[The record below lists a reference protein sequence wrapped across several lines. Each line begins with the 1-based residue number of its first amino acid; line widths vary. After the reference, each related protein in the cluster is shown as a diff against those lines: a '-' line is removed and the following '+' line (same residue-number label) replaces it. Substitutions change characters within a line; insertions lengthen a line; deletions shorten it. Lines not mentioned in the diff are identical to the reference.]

1 MTTRIKKIAGVVAA
15 AVLGSSILCSQASAY
30 ADTCEVQQNENSGFT
45 VTEYFED
52 VELTLDDS
60 LFPADFDY
68 GIVPYSTST
77 IPSQYYGA
85 YNSSNGLYYLQINSS
100 TNIIFKGKISSGTVF
115 CSSVAQSVYFNPTLS
130 NSDNFT
136 VTYSNYYK
144 YSESSDSYTY
154 MGSPITIGGRYKSDS
169 RSFVINQITYTYQ

>member
-1 MTTRIKKIAGVVAA
+1 MKTRIKKIAGIIAA
-15 AVLGSSILCSQASAY
+15 AALGSSVLCSQVSAY
-30 ADTCEVQQNENSGFT
+30 ADTCKVQQSESTGFT

-52 VELTLDDS
+52 VELLLDES
-60 LFPADFDY
+60 LFSADSDY
-68 GIVPYSTST
+68 EIAPCSTST

-100 TNIIFKGKISSGTVF
+100 TDIDFRGKISSGTVF
-115 CSSVAQSVYFNPTLS
+115 CSSIVQSVYFNPTLS

-144 YSESSDSYTY
+144 YDESSGSYTY
-154 MGSPITIGGRYKSDS
+154 INSSITIGGRYNPDS
-169 RSFVINQITYTYQ
+169 RSFTINKITYTYQ